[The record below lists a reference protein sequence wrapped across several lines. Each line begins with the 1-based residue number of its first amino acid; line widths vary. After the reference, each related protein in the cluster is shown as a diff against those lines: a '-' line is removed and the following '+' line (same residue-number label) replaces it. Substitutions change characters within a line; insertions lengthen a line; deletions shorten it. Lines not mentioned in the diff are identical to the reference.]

1 MRSWKSILLVI
12 FLGLLALVIVLE
24 ISLFLKGGVSK
35 IIFLN
40 LKPGFS
46 LNIDKTKLT
55 DYEHELQEVSGKNKL
70 VLVIVKRDFKATSSG
85 AGWGENA
92 PAIYGEWSAVKSI
105 NILSIYISD
114 AEWQKIPQETRNKL
128 FRRFIANEIN
138 SFWAAG
144 MKVSTESRF

>member
-1 MRSWKSILLVI
+1 MVVFFCILT
-12 FLGLLALVIVLE
+12 LAIVLE
-24 ISLFLKGGVSK
+24 ISLFLKGGTSK

-40 LKPGFS
+40 FKPGFS

-85 AGWGENA
+85 AGWGEND

-114 AEWQKIPQETRNKL
+114 TEWQKIPTETRGNL
-128 FRRFIANEIN
+128 FRRFVAQEIN

-144 MKVSTESRF
+144 MKVGTENRF